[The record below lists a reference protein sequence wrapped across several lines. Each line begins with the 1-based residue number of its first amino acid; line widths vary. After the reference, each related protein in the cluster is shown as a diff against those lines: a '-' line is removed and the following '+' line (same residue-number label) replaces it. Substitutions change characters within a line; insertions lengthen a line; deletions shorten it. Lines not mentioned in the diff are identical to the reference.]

1 MANWY
6 SGVLKYAYDMH
17 TCHIADFDHS
27 TGKKRYGHPALNG
40 VLPEPWLPLKKGQT
54 LINNSGR
61 NGTRNQ
67 GLAQAVV
74 LTLHRRFSGLRRGVR
89 HLSNEGHEFA
99 QSRTTPN
106 FGASSIPGETG
117 NPWGETSSAE
127 EGLLGRR
134 EARANTLHHRLSF
147 DPASGVIMLPDNGD
161 WLVDDVEHSSDDE
174 DIGYNAEDAAPER
187 STAASVFNEDMD
199 ANGGNTSMTLIT
211 TSPAS
216 PSKSSRYA
224 TYYHHPERRK
234 QQIPGAFP
242 ER

>member
-6 SGVLKYAYDMH
+6 SGVLKYAYDLH
-17 TCHIADFDHS
+17 TCHMANFDHS

-40 VLPEPWLPLKKGQT
+40 VLPEAWLPLKKGQT
-54 LINNSGR
+54 LINSSGR

-74 LTLHRRFSGLRRGVR
+74 LTLRRRFSGLRRGGR
-89 HLSNEGHEFA
+89 HLANEGHEFV
-99 QSRTTPN
+99 QSRTIPN
-106 FGASSIPGETG
+106 FAPSSILGETG
-117 NPWGETSSAE
+117 NPWDETSANAE

-134 EARANTLHHRLSF
+134 ETRASTLHHRLSF

-161 WLVDDVEHSSDDE
+161 WLVEDIEHSSDDE
-174 DIGYNAEDAAPER
+174 DIYGADNAAPER
-187 STAASVFNEDMD
+187 STAASMFNEDMD
-199 ANGGNTSMTLIT
+199 SNGGNTSMTPMAT
-211 TSPAS
+211 S